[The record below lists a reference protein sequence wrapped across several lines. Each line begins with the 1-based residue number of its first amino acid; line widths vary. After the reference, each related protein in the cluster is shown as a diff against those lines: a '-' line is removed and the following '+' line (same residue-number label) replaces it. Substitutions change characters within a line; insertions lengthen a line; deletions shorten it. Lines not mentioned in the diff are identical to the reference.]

1 MSLFGKVFDIFGNGG
16 NNKFYARDFRNAYT
30 FRPDQ
35 NPPRQKFQGYVNF
48 VVNRS
53 LYGESW
59 YNDNASFRTQISSLV
74 RTASLPEVE
83 FKTETKNQY
92 NRKRIVNTGVE
103 YQPVDIKVIDTIN
116 NEWLILF
123 MKYYSYHY
131 MNPRNKQGDRP
142 SREDVGY
149 SKSGRSNLSDA
160 QGDLNLGSQFGKDI
174 SAWDSNQYG
183 FNLNLT
189 ATFFERIDYVLYHGN
204 KAVQYSLFNPV
215 LTRFRTGEV
224 DYSSSEVMEFDMTFE
239 YESFNIYETVN
250 FGLTDV
256 DVLRFEN
263 ARDFTGPAFVPMG
276 VPPTLK
282 ENTLE
287 YLGPVPRSG
296 QPQTKPSSSDPT
308 NPSSANAVN
317 GSDLQSDKAP
327 TASDVANA
335 DPISGQPTD
344 PAITVV
350 GSQLPSIYGKTAT
363 FATPTEQDKSFLGGL
378 LGSIAD
384 NALTAAIHGKSIK
397 NAVVSTAVGGIVSG
411 ITNVVKTPVRGSKT
425 TVSETPGAQGEKSP
439 VTPPGG

>member
-1 MSLFGKVFDIFGNGG
+1 MSVFGKIFDIFGNGG

-30 FRPDQ
+30 FRPDI

-48 VVNRS
+48 IVNRS

-59 YNDNASFRTQISSLV
+59 YNDNASFRTEISSLV
-74 RTASLPEVE
+74 RTASLPELE

-131 MNPRNKQGDRP
+131 MNARNKQGPGGRD
-142 SREDVGY
+142 SVGAG
-149 SKSGRSNLSDA
+149 SIGDFGGRA
-160 QGDLNLGSQFGKDI
+160 QVEHSEGNENNGSMFGKDV
-174 SAWDSNQYG
+174 SNWNSNAYG

-189 ATFFERIDYVLYHGN
+189 STFFERIDYVLYHGN

-215 LTRFRTGEV
+215 LTRFRTGDL

-239 YESFNIYETVN
+239 YESFNIYENVN

-263 ARDFTGPAFVPMG
+263 AREFTGPAFVPLG
-276 VPPTLK
+276 SPIAL
-282 ENTLE
+282 EQERTLE
-287 YLGPVPRSG
+287 FLGTSPRSG
-296 QPQTKPSSSDPT
+296 QPQTK
-308 NPSSANAVN
+308 AM
-317 GSDLQSDKAP
+317 
-327 TASDVANA
+327 ASDATTSPNTDDTATQPNPNDVVQANDIA
-335 DPISGQPTD
+335 ASGDQNGL
-344 PAITVV
+344 I
-350 GSQLPSIYGKTAT
+350 SIYGKAAT
-363 FATPTEQDKSFLGGL
+363 FASPPEKEKGFLEGL
-378 LGSIAD
+378 LGSVAD

-397 NAVVSTAVGGIVSG
+397 NAVVSTAVGGIVGG
-411 ITNVVKTPVRGSKT
+411 ITNQITTPVRGPK
-425 TVSETPGAQGEKSP
+425 PKG
-439 VTPPGG
+439 PGG

>member
-1 MSLFGKVFDIFGNGG
+1 MSVFGKIFDIFGNGG

-30 FRPDQ
+30 FRPDI

-48 VVNRS
+48 IVNRS

-59 YNDNASFRTQISSLV
+59 YNDNASFRTEISSLV
-74 RTASLPEVE
+74 RTASLPELE

-131 MNPRNKQGDRP
+131 MNARNKQGTAGRD
-142 SREDVGY
+142 SVGAG
-149 SKSGRSNLSDA
+149 SIGDFGGRA
-160 QGDLNLGSQFGKDI
+160 QVESADGNENNGSMFGKDV
-174 SAWDSNQYG
+174 SNWNSNAYG

-189 ATFFERIDYVLYHGN
+189 STFFERIDYVLYHGN

-215 LTRFRTGEV
+215 LTRFRTGDL

-239 YESFNIYETVN
+239 YESFNIYENVN

-263 ARDFTGPAFVPMG
+263 ARDFTGPAFVPLG
-276 VPPTLK
+276 SPIAL
-282 ENTLE
+282 EQERTLE
-287 YLGPVPRSG
+287 FLGTSPRSG
-296 QPQTKPSSSDPT
+296 QPQPKATSSDATTSPNT
-308 NPSSANAVN
+308 DATATQPNPN
-317 GSDLQSDKAP
+317 
-327 TASDVANA
+327 DVAQANGP
-335 DPISGQPTD
+335 DIGVSGNPNGL
-344 PAITVV
+344 I
-350 GSQLPSIYGKTAT
+350 SIYGSAAT
-363 FATPTEQDKSFLGGL
+363 FASPPEKEKGFLEGL
-378 LGSIAD
+378 LGNVAD
-384 NALTAAIHGKSIK
+384 NALSAAIHGKSIK

-411 ITNVVKTPVRGSKT
+411 ITNQITTPVRGPK
-425 TVSETPGAQGEKSP
+425 PKG
-439 VTPPGG
+439 PGG